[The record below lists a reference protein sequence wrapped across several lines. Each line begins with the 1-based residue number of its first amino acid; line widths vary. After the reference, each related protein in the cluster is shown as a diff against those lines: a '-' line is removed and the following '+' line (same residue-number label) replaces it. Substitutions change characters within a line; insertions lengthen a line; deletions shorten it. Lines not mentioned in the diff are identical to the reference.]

1 MKSQITE
8 FKPVVKIVS
17 EEPEF
22 HNMKDHQNM
31 GYKLKITYENRSMSL
46 VYHDSVAH
54 YEEGKP
60 LDIMQVLDN
69 LANDYHYWNYSV
81 NELMSEFGYEDDTI
95 PKAILKEAEDIKRVF
110 QDEDTIQKLKSFAN
124 GEDFNTE
131 NENSEESQK
140 AFNDDKTKFFEG
152 MDKDIVKSLKA
163 IGMDNNTIGEDF
175 EIELIP
181 KKLKTTSSKDMF
193 LLGVTKDNARIYL
206 ERGSWDCEWYYGFGY
221 IETFDPQHSSHSH
234 FEGFNAEKN
243 QDLRSAFLEFF
254 KGGKLT
260 VTAKESWTLCELM
273 QSFYQLQKIA
283 SLYHNGGGSGLTT
296 NPVINENETIRKTVL
311 EDIKKIIVEVQ
322 KMLAPKGANFEE
334 IGGDNI

>member
-1 MKSQITE
+1 MKSQTQL
-8 FKPVVKIVS
+8 FKPQVKIVS
-17 EEPEF
+17 EEAEY
-22 HNMKDHQNM
+22 HNMKDNQNM
-31 GYKLKITYENRSMSL
+31 RYKLKISYENRSMSL
-46 VYHDSVAH
+46 IYHDSVVNFQ
-54 YEEGKP
+54 EGKP

-69 LANDYHYWNYSV
+69 LADNFQYWNYTV
-81 NELMSEFGYEDDTI
+81 NEIMEEFGYKDDKI
-95 PKAILKEAEDIKRVF
+95 PKAILKEAENIKKVF
-110 QDEDTIQKLKSFAN
+110 QDEETIQKLKSFAN
-124 GEDFNTE
+124 GENYNTE
-131 NENSEESQK
+131 NENAEESQK
-140 AFNDDKTKFFEG
+140 AFNDDKTTLFEG
-152 MDKDIVKSLKA
+152 MANDLEKSLKSLGIDNSS
-163 IGMDNNTIGEDF
+163 IGDNF

-193 LLGVTKDNARIYL
+193 LLGVTKDKARIYL
-206 ERGSWDCEWYYGFGY
+206 ERASWDCGWYYGFGY

-234 FEGFNAEKN
+234 FEGFNEGKN

-311 EDIKKIIVEVQ
+311 KDIKKIIVEVQ
-322 KMLAPKGANFEE
+322 KMLAPKGADFEE
-334 IGGDNI
+334 IEGDKI